1 MTDTGRVVVTKD
13 DITRGLRELGLDR
26 GMDVLVHSSLSS
38 FGYVEGGADAVI
50 DALLETVGDEG
61 TVLVPTLTGSEA
73 LSPANPPFF
82 DPDETPCWTGLVP
95 ETFRRRPEAVRS
107 LHPTH
112 SVAAIGPKAREY
124 TVGHEFCITPCAP
137 DSPYGRLVDAG
148 GYILFL
154 GVTLACNTTFHYVE
168 EVVGVTYH
176 MQPEWVPARVVKE
189 GRVQTIHILIHR
201 YGFARDFERM
211 EPIFRERGIQR
222 DGKIGRAHVRLLD
235 ARRMAQVACLALRQ
249 NPNALLKEE
258 LYPTGFLQR

>member
-1 MTDTGRVVVTKD
+1 MVKGGRVAVTKEE
-13 DITRGLRELGLDR
+13 IVSGLRALGLEV

-38 FGYVEGGADAVI
+38 FGYVDGGADAVI
-50 DALLETVGDEG
+50 DALLETVGAEG

-82 DPDETPCWTGLVP
+82 DPDETPCWTGLIP
-95 ETFRRRPEAVRS
+95 ETFRRRSEAVRS

-112 SVAAIGPKAREY
+112 SVAAIGARAHEY
-124 TVGHEFCITPCAP
+124 TVGHEFCVTPCAP
-137 DSPYGRLVDAG
+137 DSPYGRLVEAG

-176 MQPEWVPARVVKE
+176 IQPEWVAARVVKG
-189 GRVQTIHILIHR
+189 GRVHTIHILIHR
-201 YGFARDFERM
+201 YGFPRDFERM

-222 DGKIGRAHVRLLD
+222 DGQIGRAHVRLLD
-235 ARRMAQVACLALRQ
+235 ARRMAAVACATLRQ
-249 NPNALLKEE
+249 NPNALLRDE
-258 LYPTGFLQR
+258 LYPLDFLGR